1 MSREYIPTQE
11 ELNDKLWRLTH
22 LYYIT
27 DKSGNEILFNLNWAQ
42 KELFNKEWYQML
54 VLKARQLG
62 VTTYFSINF
71 LDDCFWHANMHSGI
85 IAHRK
90 EDAESIFKSKV
101 KYAYDRMPEWTRT
114 FNSATN
120 DRSGELAFENGSSY
134 RVSTGFRSGTYQ
146 RLLISEFG
154 KICAKSPDV
163 AKEIVT
169 GSLNTVSSDQIVAI
183 ESTAE
188 GREGYFYEFS
198 KTAEALSKIGYPLSQ
213 MQQRFFFFPWFD
225 EPGYREPGTG
235 IIVSKETNEYLDSIE
250 LERKRKIDEEQ
261 RRWYEMKSKM
271 LGDSMKQ
278 EYPSTPREAFESA
291 NEGLYYGQQL
301 AKIRATNGVCRVPY
315 DDSLPVHTAWDI
327 GLDDFSSIWCFQ
339 VNRGGNI
346 SIINYYE
353 NWDEG
358 AAHYCDWL
366 NKQKYRFGRHIFPHD
381 ARKRDIGAKTQY
393 IDYVTPLLDGK
404 IIILDIKECDKLE
417 GIQTVRSMLS
427 RCVFDEEKTSKGLRH
442 LEAYKKVWDD
452 RLGCYKNTPLHD
464 EHSHACVTGSTLICT
479 DKGEVKMEEILVG
492 DVVKTPTGFRKVLNK
507 FQYIVKDL
515 VEIKTSKNKSLLCT
529 GNHKVFTDK
538 HLDYADTLMYNDVI
552 INNEQDGYE
561 ICQKYI
567 GCLGEKINL
576 GFRDIFLLMN
586 QKQKFYLMEN
596 PIVGMDSI
604 SKVALDYIEMFGSTI
619 MEKFQKITTPII
631 LMVTQ
636 KTMIYQTYNACIN
649 STIFHLMPKEINGS
663 EAMEI
668 KNSFEKLMIRQKNG
682 MLVKRVRNGIQKMER
697 KHGLFEN
704 GLQSFVKYVTRKL
717 KLLIQVEKQCVPEI
731 VKPNKEIL
739 KASITN
745 KDFVKYVT
753 QDSSL
758 TNTERKEHVVSI
770 VPLNYLN
777 ARYVYDIEVEHD
789 HCYYANGIL
798 VSNSDAFRYL
808 AIGLKAIE
816 KRDGRGADE
825 DIKAVNR
832 YYGL

>member
-1 MSREYIPTQE
+1 MSDEYIPTQE
-11 ELNDKLWRLTH
+11 ELNSKLWRLSN
-22 LYYIT
+22 LYHIQ

-42 KELFNKEWYQML
+42 QQLFDREWHQML

-71 LDDCFWHANMHSGI
+71 LDDCFWYGNTNAGI

-90 EDAESIFKSKV
+90 EDAEDIFKKKV
-101 KYAYDRMPEWTRT
+101 KYAYDRMPQWTRT

-146 RLLISEFG
+146 RLLVSEFG

-169 GSLNTVSSDQIVAI
+169 GSLNTVSSDQVIAI

-198 KTAEALSKIGYPLSQ
+198 RQSEALALSGTILSP

-225 EPGYREPGTG
+225 EPGYRESSKE
-235 IIVSKETNEYLDSIE
+235 IVVQKETNEYLDYIE
-250 LERKRKIDEEQ
+250 NERKRKIDEDQ
-261 RRWYEMKSKM
+261 RRWYDMKQRM
-271 LGDSMKQ
+271 LGDAMKQ
-278 EYPSTPREAFESA
+278 EYPSTPKEAFESA
-291 NEGLYYGQQL
+291 NEGLYYGAQISKL
-301 AKIRATNGVCRVPY
+301 RANGCVCNVPY
-315 DDSLPVHTAWDI
+315 DDSNIVHTAWDI
-327 GLDDFSSIWCFQ
+327 GLDDFTSIFCFQ
-339 VNRGGNI
+339 VNRAGQI
-346 SIINYYE
+346 SIINFYE

-358 AAHYCDWL
+358 ASHYADWL
-366 NKQKYRFGRHIFPHD
+366 NKLKYRWGRHILPHD
-381 ARKRDIGAKTQY
+381 AMKRDAGAKTTY
-393 IDYVTPLLDGK
+393 LDHLKPLLDGK
-404 IIILDIKECDKLE
+404 YVVLNIKECDKFE

-427 RCVFDEEKTSKGLRH
+427 RCVFDEQKTAKALKH

-479 DKGEVKMEEILVG
+479 DKGKVKMEEISVG

-507 FQYIVKDL
+507 FQYSVKDL

-529 GNHKVFTDK
+529 GNHKIFTDK
-538 HLDYADTLMYNDVI
+538 HLDYADTLVYNDVI

-567 GCLGEKINL
+567 GRLGGRIDL

-586 QKQKFYLMEN
+586 QKQKFYLTEN
-596 PIVGMDSI
+596 HIVG
-604 SKVALDYIEMFGSTI
+604 
-619 MEKFQKITTPII
+619 
-631 LMVTQ
+631 
-636 KTMIYQTYNACIN
+636 
-649 STIFHLMPKEINGS
+649 
-663 EAMEI
+663 
-668 KNSFEKLMIRQKNG
+668 FEKIMIRQKNG
-682 MLVKRVRNGIQKMER
+682 MLVKKVGNGIQKMER

-739 KASITN
+739 KASTTK

-777 ARYVYDIEVEHD
+777 AQYVYDIEVEHD

-808 AIGLKAIE
+808 AVGLKGLEISTKGSVE
-816 KRDGRGADE
+816 NDL
-825 DIKAVNR
+825 KAVNK
-832 YYGL
+832 YWGQ